1 MEDVEDLLLQLEQ
14 ELNEGKKSL
23 FGGGV
28 TVDAETIYG
37 IIDRIRAALPEMIRE
52 AKYIVQTNEKRRQ
65 EETLRARFGEAH
77 IDHIGP
83 IMPGEDFYAFLD
95 GRPGFFVEL
104 GSRCPEK
111 GCDMPHHNPKYRLDQ
126 DALPYGVQYLYD
138 MALALL
144 NRAEQAED

>member
-28 TVDAETIYG
+28 TVDAETMYG

-65 EETLRARFGEAH
+65 EETLRAQNLIQAAQARADEMLNEHAIIQQAQREANA
-77 IDHIGP
+77 IRAQAMD
-83 IMPGEDFYAFLD
+83 YKAQ
-95 GRPGFFVEL
+95 VERKIRQEL
-104 GSRCPEK
+104 TDLLAETESV
-111 GCDMPHHNPKYRLDQ
+111 LS
-126 DALPYGVQYLYD
+126 DALNIIHRSQLKYD
-138 MALALL
+138 
-144 NRAEQAED
+144 NR

>member
-28 TVDAETIYG
+28 TVDAETMYG

-65 EETLRARFGEAH
+65 EETLRAQNLIQAAQARADEMLNEHAIIQQVQREADA
-77 IDHIGP
+77 IRAQAMD
-83 IMPGEDFYAFLD
+83 YKAQ
-95 GRPGFFVEL
+95 VERKIRQEL
-104 GSRCPEK
+104 TDLLAETESV
-111 GCDMPHHNPKYRLDQ
+111 LS
-126 DALPYGVQYLYD
+126 DALNIIHRSQLKYD
-138 MALALL
+138 
-144 NRAEQAED
+144 NR